1 MWRTCDYYDSQLTS
15 AIIKYRWAMALLSR
29 AYASKIA
36 QAQDSDGTASSNT
49 SRNRR
54 GKGKAR
60 TEAAYRGSRQLAS
73 RCV

>member
-1 MWRTCDYYDSQLTS
+1 
-15 AIIKYRWAMALLSR
+15 MALLGR
-29 AYASKIA
+29 ACASKIA